1 MLCVAIILPCLACT
15 SCFAPESPRFL
26 LVKNQKTLC
35 VDSLQW
41 LRGHLSDLGTEFTQ
55 LANSLDNSTGSK
67 GMLATLTNKAVLAPV
82 GLSVVLVIIA
92 SSSGFYNFFLL
103 FVTNFTGT
111 SVNENLLMVE
121 SAIKI
126 AGALAGLLIGPK
138 IGHKM
143 LLLLGK
149 FNIAI
154 LNF

>member
-1 MLCVAIILPCLACT
+1 
-15 SCFAPESPRFL
+15 
-26 LVKNQKTLC
+26 
-35 VDSLQW
+35 
-41 LRGHLSDLGTEFTQ
+41 
-55 LANSLDNSTGSK
+55 
-67 GMLATLTNKAVLAPV
+67 MLATLTNKAVLAPV

-92 SSSGFYNFFLL
+92 SSSGFFNFFLL